1 MGPTIQTDWE
11 NATQA
16 PLFVSR
22 LVRKSTC
29 DKLAEFEC
37 QGGGGFIKILIIQEL
52 SNNSLS
58 KSNLMHCIYERF

>member
-29 DKLAEFEC
+29 DKLAEFEW
-37 QGGGGFIKILIIQEL
+37 QGGGGFIKILIIHEL
-52 SNNSLS
+52 SNNS
-58 KSNLMHCIYERF
+58 